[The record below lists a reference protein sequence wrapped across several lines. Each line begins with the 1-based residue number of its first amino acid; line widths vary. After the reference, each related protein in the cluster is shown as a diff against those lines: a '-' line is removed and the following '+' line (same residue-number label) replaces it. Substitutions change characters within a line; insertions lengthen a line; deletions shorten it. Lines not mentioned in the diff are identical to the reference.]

1 MAGNT
6 DPVFYMGVI
15 MMEKGEGMEKVEKGS
30 DPNFR
35 FSPRPNRAA
44 EINWREWGRGA
55 FAEAEREEKLLLLS
69 ISAVWCHW
77 CHVMDETTYSD
88 PEVIRLINENFIPVR
103 VDNDRRPEI
112 NRRYNQGGWPSTV
125 FLEPH
130 GNVLAGATYIP
141 PENMRQVIDR
151 FIGLWRDKRTEISG
165 KIEEAIKEAIRSPAT
180 GTAGETGSRLHR
192 NIREDVWR
200 AVVRAQDREHGGLG
214 DAPKFPMF
222 DVMELALD
230 VYLDRHNPSALAWL
244 LLTADNMLGGG
255 TYDLEEGG
263 LFRYS
268 TTRDWSVPHFEKMLA
283 DNARMARMLLR
294 LWLLNGKQLYA
305 SRAAH
310 ILDYVDRTL
319 GDGKGGFYGSQ
330 DADEHY
336 YVLDLAARAGQDVP
350 FVDHTVYIDSEALA
364 VEAFMEAGEILGEGP
379 LSRTGPGRAAAADGP
394 ALRRDR
400 HAPLPG
406 RRGRSRPG
414 TAGRPGHHPV
424 RPVEGLSAIDRRPGR
439 PGKSGRPG
447 RHHPRPLLGLS
458 GQGARGHRPAHRTRH
473 GRPPAGRDRH
483 GVTNS
488 RSPAGPGE
496 NDGTQRDEGDGPRS
510 SEAYS
515 NDYLLFSFHAA
526 PYARAA
532 DLQLSGFRTVM
543 LRGEGRGAEY
553 AGLRRAA
560 LLSPLPRLLV
570 IPGGII

>member
-1 MAGNT
+1 M
-6 DPVFYMGVI
+6 
-15 MMEKGEGMEKVEKGS
+15 
-30 DPNFR
+30 
-35 FSPRPNRAA
+35 
-44 EINWREWGRGA
+44 
-55 FAEAEREEKLLLLS
+55 
-69 ISAVWCHW
+69 
-77 CHVMDETTYSD
+77 
-88 PEVIRLINENFIPVR
+88 
-103 VDNDRRPEI
+103 
-112 NRRYNQGGWPSTV
+112 
-125 FLEPH
+125 
-130 GNVLAGATYIP
+130 
-141 PENMRQVIDR
+141 
-151 FIGLWRDKRTEISG
+151 
-165 KIEEAIKEAIRSPAT
+165 KEAIRSPAT

-244 LLTADNMLGGG
+244 LLTADNMLSGG
-255 TYDLEEGG
+255 TYDREEGG

-283 DNARMARMLLR
+283 DNARMARILLR

-305 SRAAH
+305 GRAAH

-350 FVDHTVYIDSEALA
+350 FVDHTVYVDSEALA
-364 VEAFMEAGEILGEGP
+364 VEAFLEAGEILGRARYRE
-379 LSRTGPGRAAAADGP
+379 LGRAGLRLLTDLLSDETGMPHYLEDRAAHGQGLLEDQA
-394 ALRRDR
+394 
-400 HAPLPG
+400 
-406 RRGRSRPG
+406 
-414 TAGRPGHHPV
+414 TT
-424 RPVEGLSAIDRRPGR
+424 LSALLKGFQLTGDRAVLEKAAVLGDIIRTRYWDSAARVLADIDRRTVPVMVDPQPAEIATASQTAGALLALGELTGR
-439 PGKSGRPG
+439 NEMKET
-447 RHHPRPLLGLS
+447 
-458 GQGARGHRPAHRTRH
+458 AR
-473 GRPPAGRDRH
+473 
-483 GVTNS
+483 
-488 RSPAGPGE
+488 E
-496 NDGTQRDEGDGPRS
+496 IL
-510 SEAYS
+510 EAYS

-560 LLSPLPRLLV
+560 LLSPLPRLLI
-570 IPGGII
+570 IPGGNNLGLEGKASNAEGNAEGPPGAFAVVCEDNRCGLAIADAETLAEALEVNRGLLGSESVE

>member
-1 MAGNT
+1 
-6 DPVFYMGVI
+6 MG
-15 MMEKGEGMEKVEKGS
+15 EN
-30 DPNFR
+30 DDFR

-165 KIEEAIKEAIRSPAT
+165 KIEEAMKEAIRSPAT

-255 TYDLEEGG
+255 TYDREEGG
-263 LFRYS
+263 LFRDS

-305 SRAAH
+305 GRAAH

-350 FVDHTVYIDSEALA
+350 FVDHTVYVDSEALA
-364 VEAFMEAGEILGEGP
+364 VEAFLEAGEILGRARYRE
-379 LSRTGPGRAAAADGP
+379 LGRAGLQLPTDLLSDVTGMPHYLEDGAAHGQGLLEDQA
-394 ALRRDR
+394 
-400 HAPLPG
+400 
-406 RRGRSRPG
+406 
-414 TAGRPGHHPV
+414 TT
-424 RPVEGLSAIDRRPGR
+424 LSALLKGFQLTADRAVLESDR
-439 PGKSGRPG
+439 PGK
-447 RHHPRPLLGLS
+447 HHPRPLLGLS

-483 GVTNS
+483 DVT
-488 RSPAGPGE
+488 
-496 NDGTQRDEGDGPRS
+496 
-510 SEAYS
+510 
-515 NDYLLFSFHAA
+515 
-526 PYARAA
+526 
-532 DLQLSGFRTVM
+532 
-543 LRGEGRGAEY
+543 
-553 AGLRRAA
+553 RR
-560 LLSPLPRLLV
+560 PEPCW
-570 IPGGII
+570 PWGN